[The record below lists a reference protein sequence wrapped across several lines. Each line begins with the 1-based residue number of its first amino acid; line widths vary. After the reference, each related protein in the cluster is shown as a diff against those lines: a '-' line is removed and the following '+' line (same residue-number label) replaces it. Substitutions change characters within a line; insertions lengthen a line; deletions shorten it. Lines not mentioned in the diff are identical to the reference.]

1 MTPGVAAGRLGLVE
15 RGVGIAVEGVGALAV
30 APGHADGDADPSRLT
45 EMDALVAYLQQL
57 GTHVD
62 FRKVEP
68 HEVQR

>member
-1 MTPGVAAGRLGLVE
+1 LGRLITSYSAAKQS
-15 RGVGIAVEGVGALAV
+15 RDF
-30 APGHADGDADPSRLT
+30 DGQPSRLT